1 MASSPHFSQEPPPT
15 WGADQ
20 LTAFAQLGAQ
30 AAWASFVQPDMRPW
44 FEKLRDIDSTYVE
57 GLQALNGNTPNFFE
71 GLMLAS
77 AHAAFR
83 GAAQFALEGRT
94 CETMVLLR
102 SAIEYAMYGVH
113 FHRKPELIE
122 VWSKRGD
129 GEAQRK
135 AVKKAFKATEMLDGI
150 SALNTAVGDRCKNL
164 YERTID
170 MGAHPNEV
178 GFYGRLE
185 IEDIPGTNDKRL
197 KIKYLVGGGAS
208 HLSALKNACQ
218 VGVCVLECFR
228 IVYRQ
233 KFDILQVSARIDGL
247 KVDL

>member
-1 MASSPHFSQEPPPT
+1 MASSPQSSQEPPPN
-15 WGADQ
+15 WGGDQ
-20 LTAFAQLGAQ
+20 LTAFAQLGAK
-30 AAWASFVQPDMRPW
+30 AAWASFVQPEMRPW
-44 FEKLRDIDSTYVE
+44 FEKLRDIDATYLD
-57 GLQALNGNTPNFFE
+57 GLQALNGHTPNFFE

-102 SAIEYAMYGVH
+102 SSLEYAMYGVH
-113 FHRKPELIE
+113 FHRKPQLIE

-129 GEAQRK
+129 GDAQRK
-135 AVKKAFKATEMLDGI
+135 AVRKAFKASEMLDGI
-150 SALNTAVGDRCKNL
+150 SALNNAVGARCKFL

-185 IEDIPGTNDKRL
+185 IEDVPGTNDKRL

-208 HLSALKNACQ
+208 HLSTLKNACQ
-218 VGVCVLECFR
+218 VGVCVLECFQ
-228 IVYRQ
+228 IVYRH
-233 KFDILQVSARIDGL
+233 KFDILQISATIDGL
-247 KVDL
+247 KGDL

>member
-1 MASSPHFSQEPPPT
+1 MTTAPEAPQQPPPA
-15 WGADQ
+15 WGEDQ
-20 LTAFAQLGAQ
+20 LTAFVQLGAQ
-30 AAWASFVQPDMRPW
+30 AAWASFVQPVTRPW
-44 FEKLRDIDSTYVE
+44 FEKLREIDSTYVAA
-57 GLQALNGNTPNFFE
+57 LRALNGPTPNFFE

-94 CETMVLLR
+94 CEAMVLLR
-102 SAIEYAMYGVH
+102 NSLEHAMYGVH

-135 AVKKAFKATEMLDGI
+135 AVKKAFKPTEMLDGI
-150 SALNTAVGDRCKNL
+150 HALNNAIGSRCKHL
-164 YERTID
+164 YELTID

-185 IEDIPGTNDKRL
+185 IEDMPGTTDKSF
-197 KIKYLVGGGAS
+197 KIKYLVGGDAS
-208 HLSALKNACQ
+208 HLATLRNACQ
-218 VGVCVLECFR
+218 VGVCVLECFWL
-228 IVYRQ
+228 VYRYR
-233 KFDILQVSARIDGL
+233 FDILQVSSKIDGL
-247 KVDL
+247 KAGL